1 MHVSNLARSAVVM
14 TALSGPSADAA
25 DRILRAEVDVP
36 ASREAVWAAWT
47 TEAGIQTFFAPARAH
62 RAARGWRLR
71 DLLRPERTRR
81 PARWRR
87 DAHLAFEPPR
97 RIAFTWNAPPA
108 QPFVRAQRTVVT
120 LDLAAIDAART
131 RLRFTHSGWGEGP
144 EWDAAYA
151 YFDSAWNKFVL
162 PSLVR
167 RFAIGPIDWKSRPSL
182 EPVPPPCAPNSC
194 RASRPVPHFRGPRL
208 VARVRF

>member
-14 TALSGPSADAA
+14 AALSGPSADAA

-47 TEAGIQTFFAPARAH
+47 TEAGIQTFFAPGAH
-62 RAARGWRLR
+62 IEPRVDGAYEIFFDPSAPAGQRGGDGMRI
-71 DLLRPERTRR
+71 
-81 PARWRR
+81 
-87 DAHLAFEPPR
+87 LAFEPPR

-182 EPVPPPCAPNSC
+182 EPVAASL
-194 RASRPVPHFRGPRL
+194 RAELVPR
-208 VARVRF
+208 